1 MKTLLT
7 SAALAA
13 MVASSATAYVGDT
26 QLAGSVVWNGTSPT
40 LDDTCT
46 FSANTAGVMTPAT
59 ATDGR
64 VTWTTT
70 TSAMVTVKLRKQ
82 GSAAFHENI
91 KVEPAIWDSSKSA
104 FVASTDGT
112 AHVHNGNS
120 MTAVGTAG
128 VSPQTAGVPAQ
139 TAPTETHD
147 ATVDYTA
154 STGSK
159 ATLNG
164 TLLSNGNNTVG
175 GNTVAYNL
183 NTNVVNVD
191 SIADINGNLVF
202 EIAGTAVH
210 QDAPSQ
216 LLSNETYQVSHIVTC
231 LK

>member
-59 ATDGR
+59 DIDGR
-64 VTWTTT
+64 VTWATT

-82 GSAAFHENI
+82 GSASFHENI

-128 VSPQTAGVPAQ
+128 VSPQANGVPAQ
-139 TAPTETHD
+139 TAPTETHLAD
-147 ATVDYTA
+147 VDYTA

-164 TLLSNGNNTVG
+164 TLLAQGGSASSQGATV
-175 GNTVAYNL
+175 NYNA
-183 NTNVVNVD
+183 NVVNVD

>member
-13 MVASSATAYVGDT
+13 MMTTSAMAYGGDT

-59 ATDGR
+59 DIDGR
-64 VTWTTT
+64 VTWATT

-82 GSAAFHENI
+82 GSASFHENI

-139 TAPTETHD
+139 TAPTETHLAD
-147 ATVDYTA
+147 VDYTA

-164 TLLSNGNNTVG
+164 TLLAQGGSASSQGATV
-175 GNTVAYNL
+175 NYNA
-183 NTNVVNVD
+183 NVVNVD

>member
-13 MVASSATAYVGDT
+13 MMTTSAMAYGGDT

-59 ATDGR
+59 DIDGR
-64 VTWTTT
+64 VTWATT

-82 GSAAFHENI
+82 GSASFHENI

-128 VSPQTAGVPAQ
+128 VSPQANGVPAQ
-139 TAPTETHD
+139 TAPTETHLAD
-147 ATVDYTA
+147 VDYTA

-164 TLLSNGNNTVG
+164 TLLAQGGSASSQGATV
-175 GNTVAYNL
+175 NYNA
-183 NTNVVNVD
+183 NVVNVD

>member
-13 MVASSATAYVGDT
+13 MMTTSAMAYGGDT

-128 VSPQTAGVPAQ
+128 VSPQANGVPAQ
-139 TAPTETHD
+139 TAPTETHLAD
-147 ATVDYTA
+147 VDYTA

-164 TLLSNGNNTVG
+164 TLLAQGGSASSQGATV
-175 GNTVAYNL
+175 NYNA
-183 NTNVVNVD
+183 NVVNVD